1 MKRLFAYLVIAMTS
15 VGCYAD
21 DYGFLTF
28 EQQSGTKKSIP
39 ALGTR
44 ITFADGQAL
53 ATYGEET
60 YEVGIAD
67 LAKMYF
73 SPEDIT
79 TGIRTVNGSDNVN
92 GNNTAVY
99 DLQGRMI
106 SSPSGGGWEGASS
119 FISLPSSKKGIYI
132 VRKNGQTFKTIIK

>member
-1 MKRLFAYLVIAMTS
+1 MKRLFAYLVIAMAS

-60 YEVGIAD
+60 YEVSIAD

-99 DLQGRMI
+99 DLQGRKVADNLSSLI
-106 SSPSGGGWEGASS
+106 SH
-119 FISLPSSKKGIYI
+119 PSSKPGIYI
-132 VRKNGQTFKTIIK
+132 IGGKKFIK

>member
-1 MKRLFAYLVIAMTS
+1 MKRLFTYLIIVIAS

-44 ITFADGQAL
+44 ITFVDGQAL
-53 ATYGEET
+53 ATYGSET
-60 YEVGIAD
+60 YEVSIAD

-79 TGIRTVNGSDNVN
+79 TGIETVPSVVAQPQQGEQWFTPDGRQVS
-92 GNNTAVY
+92 NT
-99 DLQGRMI
+99 
-106 SSPSGGGWEGASS
+106 
-119 FISLPSSKKGIYI
+119 SLCKGIYI
-132 VRKNGQTFKTIIK
+132 VRKNGQTLKTIIK

>member
-1 MKRLFAYLVIAMTS
+1 MKRLFTYLIIVMAS

-44 ITFADGQAL
+44 ITFVDGQAL
-53 ATYGEET
+53 ATYGDET

-79 TGIRTVNGSDNVN
+79 TGISLIPSPSPKGEGSEY
-92 GNNTAVY
+92 VY
-99 DLQGRMI
+99 DLQGRKI
-106 SSPSGGGWEGASS
+106 ADNPSS
-119 FISLPSSKKGIYI
+119 FISHPSFSKGIYI
-132 VRKNGQTFKTIIK
+132 VRKNGQTLKTIIK